1 MVNKASRTDS
11 AYQRQKLKAEWFN
24 AVLILSFLVY
34 PGASIVIIRT
44 FHCIDFE
51 DGYGNRP
58 DDEVEPPLQSAALE
72 EAVRAA
78 GMNFVYIPVTNEGLT
93 LDQVQEQAEQ
103 IAGADGPVL
112 AYCRSGTRSSIVW
125 AMGKAGEMPVDEILA
140 TTSKAGYQ
148 LDGLRPSLESLAA
161 QKS

>member
-1 MVNKASRTDS
+1 MAMINLTPGYSVSPQIAVDEVP
-11 AYQRQKLKAEWFN
+11 ALAE
-24 AVLILSFLVY
+24 AGISLV
-34 PGASIVIIRT
+34 I
-44 FHCIDFE
+44 C
-51 DGYGNRP
+51 NRP

-78 GMNFVYIPVTNEGLT
+78 GMKFTYIPVTNEGLT

-103 IAGADGPVL
+103 IAGAEGPVL

>member
-1 MVNKASRTDS
+1 
-11 AYQRQKLKAEWFN
+11 
-24 AVLILSFLVY
+24 
-34 PGASIVIIRT
+34 
-44 FHCIDFE
+44 
-51 DGYGNRP
+51 
-58 DDEVEPPLQSAALE
+58 
-72 EAVRAA
+72 
-78 GMNFVYIPVTNEGLT
+78 MNFVYIPVTNEGLT